1 MMSLNESAAKASVLY
16 FVIHM
21 LNEVVCYFMLYRILE
36 DPLFILTVALIYNCI
51 AFVPQLFW
59 GALRDLT
66 VKFKPGILAVPLLL
80 SGFLLFFISQDRE
93 VVFWISLVL
102 LSTGNAL
109 IHISGAE
116 LTIRVS
122 EGKLTPVSVFVSGGS
137 FGVITGRVLAATG
150 VSFWWIA
157 LLCLL
162 MFPLVL
168 IGESLY
174 KDIPAESD
182 KCGGFNYV
190 KAGKS
195 IASVVS
201 GVFFIVAVRSYIGYG
216 IPMTWK
222 TTLVQSVLLFIF
234 MGTGKALGGF
244 LSDIIGIRKTAFI
257 SIIGALPFLILGN
270 ENMIV
275 SLIGI
280 TFFSMTMS
288 VTLGMIISVMK
299 TSPGTAFGVTT
310 AALFA
315 GAVIAWFTGS
325 DSIIVNVLII
335 VITSALC
342 FLITLNILKPDKE
355 AS

>member
-1 MMSLNESAAKASVLY
+1 MMTLKDNAVKASILY

-21 LNEVVCYFMLYRILE
+21 LNEVVCYFMFYRIFE
-36 DPLFILTVALIYNCI
+36 DPAFTALAALIYNCI

-59 GALRDLT
+59 GSLRDLF

-80 SGFLLFFISQDRE
+80 SGFLLFFISQDRG
-93 VVFWISLVL
+93 VIFWAALVI

-122 EGKLTPVSVFVSGGS
+122 GGKLTPVAVFVSGGS
-137 FGVITGRVLAATG
+137 FGVITGQLLAATNI
-150 VSFWWIA
+150 SFWWIA
-157 LLCLL
+157 FICAL

-168 IGESLY
+168 IGEKIY
-174 KDIPAESD
+174 KDIPEEYD
-182 KCGGFNYV
+182 ECKGFNYV

-195 IASVVS
+195 AAGAIF
-201 GVFFIVAVRSYIGYG
+201 GVFFIVAVRSYISYG

-222 TTLVQSVLLFIF
+222 TTVFQSVLLFVF
-234 MGTGKALGGF
+234 MGTGKALGGI
-244 LSDIIGIRKTAFI
+244 LSDKIGIRKTAFI

-270 ENMIV
+270 KIMII

-280 TFFSMTMS
+280 MFFSMTMA

-299 TSPGTAFGVTT
+299 IAPGAAFGITT

-315 GAVIAWFTGS
+315 GAAISWYLGS
-325 DSIIVNVLII
+325 ESFIVNVFII
-335 VITSALC
+335 ILTSAIC
-342 FLITLNILKPDKE
+342 FLIAMNILKPDKE
-355 AS
+355 AK